1 MHIKS
6 ILQYNYAMVLQLKQ
20 EVADLETN
28 IQTLS
33 EYREELKALQ
43 LKLIEQLSWENYT
56 TTFGKNCTLI
66 WYQTDKLIFSIEGML
81 L

>member
-1 MHIKS
+1 
-6 ILQYNYAMVLQLKQ
+6 MVLQRKQ

-33 EYREELKALQ
+33 KYREELKALQ
-43 LKLIEQLSWENYT
+43 LKLIQQLSWENYT
-56 TTFGKNCTLI
+56 TTFGMNCTLI
-66 WYQTDKLIFSIEGML
+66 FDIRQINFLVEGML